1 MFGAQ
6 SHEAAAVFARVARK
20 EGWEGVTHRIWTPT
34 SVVSKRFASSFPF
47 LLFDLYRA
55 SVCSSRALFSARS
68 LCRACCRSLL

>member
-6 SHEAAAVFARVARK
+6 SDEAAAVFARVATKQR
-20 EGWEGVTHRIWTPT
+20 WRQGVMHRIWTPT

-55 SVCSSRALFSARS
+55 SVCS
-68 LCRACCRSLL
+68 